1 MRAARATRAEW
12 LEWSGTSPGASLV
25 LLGETSQSCFRGSGG
40 GLCFVSFHACK
51 EKCKLMF
58 TFTPSSVFNSL
69 SQGNI
74 LLSPQC
80 HLATC
85 VWCESCDLSP
95 LLTHFPAAV
104 GSQCSRTRS
113 GARAV
118 PCPAVSVSL
127 PVTSLC
133 LELLRPPTQL
143 QHFVLDLTTL
153 LVDAAL
159 LSLLTR
165 SLWHSFSSL
174 APFYDIWLSAGLDT

>member
-1 MRAARATRAEW
+1 MQADVYIH
-12 LEWSGTSPGASLV
+12 S
-25 LLGETSQSCFRGSGG
+25 FR
-40 GLCFVSFHACK
+40 LP
-51 EKCKLMF
+51 L
-58 TFTPSSVFNSL
+58 SV
-69 SQGNI
+69 
-74 LLSPQC
+74 LLSPQR

-95 LLTHFPAAV
+95 LLTDFPLSLMQRLW

-118 PCPAVSVSL
+118 PCPTVSVSL